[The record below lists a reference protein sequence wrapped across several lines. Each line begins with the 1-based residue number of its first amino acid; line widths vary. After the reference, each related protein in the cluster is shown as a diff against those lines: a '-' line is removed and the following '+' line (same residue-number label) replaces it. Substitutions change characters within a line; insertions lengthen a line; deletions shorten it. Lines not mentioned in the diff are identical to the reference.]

1 MKCTLT
7 LEDVEQSMF
16 GRYNVMYCHSCG
28 DLDDTACMESDAWN
42 AKCPSCDA
50 MAWGSAE
57 EYLMRGYVG

>member
-16 GRYNVMYCHSCG
+16 GSYVVMYCHECG
-28 DLDDTACMESDAWN
+28 DQEEKAIESDAWGY
-42 AKCPSCDA
+42 KCPSCDA